1 MKSVSLSLSLCSV
14 GCIIIDIRRCGGICD
29 VIVVIVWAQFAILII
44 EKVGVTPEQSEHAI
58 RVHA

>member
-1 MKSVSLSLSLCSV
+1 MESVSLCSV